1 MPITLTILR
10 PFVEE
15 KKTVDWVSL
24 ECVGGSFVVSDGHR
38 PLINVLS
45 GEGTI
50 VYRQGGQEL
59 EIAVPAEGGL
69 VHVVSNQVILFLHT
83 AV

>member
-1 MPITLTILR
+1 MSITLTILR
-10 PFVEE
+10 PFTEE

-38 PLINVLS
+38 PLINVLI

-50 VYRQGGQEL
+50 LYRQSGQEL
-59 EIAVPAEGGL
+59 EITVPLEGGL
-69 VHVVSNQVILFLHT
+69 VHVVNNQVILFLHT